1 MRIKDI
7 ALFCMIIGG
16 YYTLQAQ
23 GTVSIYELGLPIRD
37 YEDNFKN
44 LVSNWKKEYITNAED
59 YKLNDIYF
67 VETISGH
74 ERYNYYRNYFSS
86 DQPVG
91 SARSKRTGGDSK
103 GNRIYEHM
111 VKPSYAYTELYDTR
125 GFDERIQAIFSNEFQ
140 LEARA
145 LLSREF
151 NIDTLQL
158 YNEGYYEEE
167 SDTTAT
173 GYSHSIRGYN
183 YTSLAPFSQ
192 NYKDIQINHTKTIFD
207 LAIDDVRSFILEDL
221 LIGRITMQV
230 AFSEAVKPGDR
241 VYAIDFEYERQ
252 PYTAYVICSRET
264 KKVIWDYFFSYI
276 SLEE

>member
-1 MRIKDI
+1 MRIKNI

-23 GTVSIYELGLPIRD
+23 GCISIYELGRPIRD

-67 VETISGH
+67 V
-74 ERYNYYRNYFSS
+74 
-86 DQPVG
+86 
-91 SARSKRTGGDSK
+91 DSK

-125 GFDERIQAIFSNEFQ
+125 GLDERIQAIFSNEFQ

-158 YNEGYYEEE
+158 YNEEYYEEE

-183 YTSLAPFSQ
+183 HTSLAPFSQ

-207 LAIDDVRSFILEDL
+207 LAIDDGRSLILEDL
-221 LIGRITMQV
+221 LIRRITMQV

-241 VYAIDFEYERQ
+241 VYAIDFEYERK

-264 KKVIWDYFFSYI
+264 KKVVWDYFFSYI
-276 SLEE
+276 NLEE